1 MTSNFFVS
9 QDCVFKL
16 AEECPFY
23 DGQLRLVGCSMALLK
38 LAIQICFKRL
48 ISERVAIAEP
58 PRGPEVVLN
67 QLMYTP
73 IEGFDS
79 GSE

>member
-1 MTSNFFVS
+1 
-9 QDCVFKL
+9 L

-48 ISERVAIAEP
+48 ITEASQAE
-58 PRGPEVVLN
+58 
-67 QLMYTP
+67 
-73 IEGFDS
+73 
-79 GSE
+79 

>member
-23 DGQLRLVGCSMALLK
+23 DGQLRLVGCSVALLM

-48 ISERVAIAEP
+48 INIGDLTGLPVGE
-58 PRGPEVVLN
+58 LM
-67 QLMYTP
+67 LMYIP